1 MRSMYVIQYPFFR
14 YIKESILKNVI
25 SGVRCSGQYSVF
37 CWRLA
42 ALWGER
48 DNSAAAAVRASQV
61 RENCCTG
68 NFLSQSIKK
77 SNQIREDLKNQ
88 NFQTAVLVQRR
99 GKNVGLQVVCVQTIS
114 LTAMS
119 IVVSRQ
125 QKANPAAFSGKTFVW
140 KLN

>member
-68 NFLSQSIKK
+68 NFLSKSIKK
-77 SNQIREDLKNQ
+77 SNQIRKDLRKSKFSDCGPCAKEGEECRIASGLCSDHITDSNVDCSLK
-88 NFQTAVLVQRR
+88 TAE
-99 GKNVGLQVVCVQTIS
+99 GKPCCVF
-114 LTAMS
+114 
-119 IVVSRQ
+119 R
-125 QKANPAAFSGKTFVW
+125 
-140 KLN
+140 

>member
-1 MRSMYVIQYPFFR
+1 MIHSR
-14 YIKESILKNVI
+14 YIKESILKDVI
-25 SGVRCSGQYSVF
+25 SGIKCSGQYSVF

-77 SNQIREDLKNQ
+77 SNQIREDLRNQ

-99 GKNVGLQVVCVQTIS
+99 EKNVGLQVVCVQTIS